1 MTKRLDKYR
10 VFYSILAISLFI
22 TITLTTLFI
31 LIFRNNA
38 IKEIRESSILEL
50 ESQKRLI
57 LNHFDAIQSDLLFLP
72 KLNELISFKELHKEE
87 DLKLLE
93 NEFLEFTRT
102 QQIYDQVR
110 YIDADGNEIVR
121 INNNNGSPSIVPKD
135 KLQNKK
141 TRYYFIESLKN
152 REGDIYVSP
161 FDLNME
167 NGKVDTPL
175 KPMIRFS
182 TQVFHDDGSQ
192 SGIIIFNYLGQIIL
206 DDLRLASNS
215 NTTNFSLMNRDGYW
229 LYHKDESMRW
239 GFHFS
244 ERERLTLKSL
254 DPELWNNITNKE
266 TCHIMDNNI
275 LLCSTWLEPFK
286 EDNIIQS
293 EKWLLTNSID
303 LYDVELNWSTILHNI
318 RYLLISLLGINII
331 LSIIL
336 TTIILQKR
344 RLKIKLQHSAL
355 YDPLTDL
362 PNRRLLND
370 RLENTLE
377 QAKRYGYNFAIIFID
392 LDGFKN
398 INDTYGHDAGDQL
411 LKLCSE
417 RLLNSVRSSDT
428 VARIGGDE
436 FVIILSKV
444 TNRQD
449 CEVVAGK
456 ILQELTREFE
466 LEYDDV
472 YIGGSLGI
480 VLTSGENNTLTRED
494 LLSRADSAMY
504 IVKEGGKNNYYI
516 EEL

>member
-1 MTKRLDKYR
+1 MLIYR
-10 VFYSILAISLFI
+10 NSAI
-22 TITLTTLFI
+22 
-31 LIFRNNA
+31 RD
-38 IKEIRESSILEL
+38 IRENSIIEL

-57 LNHFDAIQSDLLFLP
+57 MNHFDAIQSDLLFLP

-87 DLKLLE
+87 DLRLLASELLE
-93 NEFLEFTRT
+93 FSRT
-102 QQIYDQVR
+102 KHLYDQVR
-110 YIDADGNEIVR
+110 YIDADGNEVVR
-121 INNNNGSPSIVPKD
+121 INYNSGTPIIVPKD

-141 TRYYFIESLKN
+141 NRYYFIESLKN

-167 NGKVDTPL
+167 NGKLDYPL

-182 TQVFHDDGSQ
+182 TQVFQKDGKQ

-206 DDLRLASNS
+206 DDLQLASNS
-215 NTTNFSLMNRDGYW
+215 NTTNFSLLNRDGYW
-229 LYHKDESMRW
+229 LYHKDDSIRW
-239 GFHFS
+239 GFHFPDRK
-244 ERERLTLKSL
+244 EMTLKEM
-254 DPELWNNITNKE
+254 DPELWNNIVNMG
-266 TCHIMDNNI
+266 TCHIMEDNR
-275 LLCSTWLEPFK
+275 LLCSIWLEPFK
-286 EDNIIQS
+286 EDNIIES
-293 EKWLLTNSID
+293 EKWLLTNTID
-303 LYDVELNWSTILHNI
+303 LYDVGLNWSTIFHNI
-318 RYLLISLLGINII
+318 RYLLIMLVSVNII
-331 LSIIL
+331 LSLIL
-336 TTIILQKR
+336 TTILLQKR

-377 QAKRYGYNFAIIFID
+377 QAKRYKYNFAIIFID

-411 LKLCSE
+411 LKMCSE

-444 TNRQD
+444 NNRQN
-449 CEVVAGK
+449 CEIVAGK

-466 LEYDDV
+466 LDYDDV

-480 VLTSGENNTLTRED
+480 VLTSGEDNLLTRED